1 MSYGMFQDIS
11 PYVFHNEY
19 SSQKPQDDDILIVQ
33 RGRDILVSRSGADA
47 AGNAAG
53 GNEHGDCCGPTL
65 PTVARVRTICPQAA
79 EQAYYLLS
87 VDKTHFFCSDIPVPE
102 TEDLVYNSVMVLRE
116 MDPGYMGFAGS
127 VSWQLAS
134 WYDLHRYCGRCGTR
148 TEHSEKERAIICPEC
163 GHTYYPRISPVVIIA
178 IVDGDRILLT
188 RYSRGGYRRHSLV
201 AGFVEIGETL
211 EDAVCRE
218 VMEEVGLHVKNI
230 RYCES
235 QPWPFSS
242 SLIAGFFADVDGDP
256 TVHLNTDGQDE
267 LAEGVWVSR
276 DELVMEDSGLSLTWD
291 MIRKFRDK
299 TFL

>member
-1 MSYGMFQDIS
+1 MFQDIA

-19 SSQKPQDDDILIVQ
+19 GSPQPEDDDILIVQ
-33 RGRDILVSRSGADA
+33 KGRDILVSQEGSER
-47 AGNAAG
+47 
-53 GNEHGDCCGPTL
+53 TL
-65 PTVARVRTICPQAA
+65 PAVSQVRAVCPQAA
-79 EQAYYLLS
+79 QQAWYLLS
-87 VDKTHFFCSDIPVPE
+87 IDQKHFFCTDVQVPE
-102 TEDLVYNSVMVLRE
+102 ADGLAYSSVMGLRD
-116 MDPGYMGFAGS
+116 MDPGYMGFGGS

-134 WYDLHRYCGRCGTR
+134 WYDLHRFCGRCGTK
-148 TEHSEKERAIICPEC
+148 TVHSGKERAIICPEC

-178 IVDGDRILLT
+178 IVDSDRILLT

-211 EDAVCRE
+211 EDAVRRE
-218 VMEEVGLHVKNI
+218 VMEEVGLQVKNI

-276 DELVMEDSGLSLTWD
+276 DELVLEDSGMSLTWD
-291 MIRKFRDK
+291 MIRKFKENHPICTAGR
-299 TFL
+299 